1 MVFKKF
7 DEQQVYQVPAKH
19 ASGLELFVGDVIS
32 QNPAT
37 HEVAKVSK
45 KSEAI
50 TALAAQKELY
60 LIAQSDAV
68 TEKTG
73 TEYKN
78 YNISRSVTLKAA
90 EEKIIAAYRITMI
103 DNVDGWEAE
112 EGGV

>member
-7 DEQQVYQVPAKH
+7 DEQQVYQVPAK
-19 ASGLELFVGDVIS
+19 SVGGIELEVGAVFS

-37 HEVAKVSK
+37 HEVEEVTK

-50 TALAAQKELY
+50 AALADQKELY
-60 LIAQSDAV
+60 LVAQSDVV

-78 YNISRSVTLKAA
+78 YSISRLVNLKAG

-103 DNVDGWEAE
+103 DNVEGWEAE
-112 EGGV
+112 EEV